1 MRGLIM
7 DRPLLISSLIQH
19 VDLVSGDREIVSRT
33 VEGPIHRY
41 TYRDAHTRSRQ
52 LANALT
58 GLGVQLGD
66 RIATMAWN
74 THRHFEI
81 YFAVS
86 GMGAITHT
94 LNPRLHPSQLT
105 YIANHAEDSYIL
117 ADANLVP
124 LIEAVAGDLTSLKGV
139 IVMTD
144 KAHMPEAKIDN
155 LLCYEELIDNHSD
168 DFEWP
173 EFDEN
178 TASSLCYTSGTSGNP
193 KGALYSNRSTI
204 IHAYAGALPD
214 TLNLGESEVVLPV
227 VPMFHA
233 NAWGIPYSATL
244 AGSKLVFPGPLL
256 DGASIHELLVSEDV
270 TFAAGVPTVWLALL
284 NHWRET
290 NTSVPT
296 LKRTVI
302 GGSACPQS
310 MIEAFQEE
318 FGVEVRHAWGMTEMS
333 PLGSVSLIKPGQKDA
348 SPEEKYRKQIK
359 QGRPVYG
366 VEVKIVDDD
375 GKELPHDGAAFGE
388 LQVRGPWITSAYF
401 RLDDSEAHGDDGWFA
416 TGDVCTIDEDGYI
429 EITDR
434 AKDVIKSGGEWI
446 SSIELENVAMG
457 HPDVLQAAVIGVA
470 HPKWDERPLL
480 IVVPAPDKQPTLED
494 LTAYLS
500 GKVAK
505 WWLPDDMVLVDELP
519 LGPTGKVLKTKL
531 REQFGDHKLP
541 TLL

>member
-19 VDLVSGDREIVSRT
+19 VDLVSGDREIVTRT

-41 TYRDAHTRSRQ
+41 TYRDAHTRARQ

-58 GLGVQLGD
+58 ALGVQLGD

-105 YIANHAEDSYIL
+105 YIANHAEDSYIFV
-117 ADANLVP
+117 DANLVP

-144 KAHMPEAKIDN
+144 RAHMPEAKINN

-168 DFEWP
+168 DFDWP

-214 TLNLGESEVVLPV
+214 TLNMGESEVVLPV

-256 DGASIHELLVSEDV
+256 DGASIHELLVSEEV

-284 NHWRET
+284 NYWREA

-333 PLGSVSLIKPGQKDA
+333 PLGSVSLIKPSQKDA

-366 VEVKIVDDD
+366 VEIKIVDDD
-375 GKELPHDGAAFGE
+375 GNELPHDGVAFGE

-401 RLDDSEAHGDDGWFA
+401 RLDDSDAHGDDGWFA

-494 LTAYLS
+494 LTDYLS

-531 REQFGDHKLP
+531 RERFGDHQLP
-541 TLL
+541 TA

>member
-19 VDLVSGDREIVSRT
+19 VDLVSGDREIVTRT

-58 GLGVQLGD
+58 ALGVQLGD

-105 YIANHAEDSYIL
+105 YIANHAEDSYIF

-144 KAHMPEAKIDN
+144 TAHMPEAKIDN

-168 DFEWP
+168 DFDWP

-214 TLNLGESEVVLPV
+214 TLNMGESEVVLPV

-256 DGASIHELLVSEDV
+256 DGASIHELLVSEEV

-284 NHWRET
+284 NYWREA

-333 PLGSVSLIKPGQKDA
+333 PLGSVSLIKPSQKDA

-366 VEVKIVDDD
+366 VEIKIADDD
-375 GKELPHDGAAFGE
+375 GNELPHDGVAFGE

-401 RLDDSEAHGDDGWFA
+401 RLDDSDAHGDDGWFA

-480 IVVPAPDKQPTLED
+480 IVVPEPDKQPTLED
-494 LTAYLS
+494 LTDYLS

-541 TLL
+541 TA

>member
-1 MRGLIM
+1 
-7 DRPLLISSLIQH
+7 
-19 VDLVSGDREIVSRT
+19 
-33 VEGPIHRY
+33 
-41 TYRDAHTRSRQ
+41 
-52 LANALT
+52 
-58 GLGVQLGD
+58 
-66 RIATMAWN
+66 
-74 THRHFEI
+74 
-81 YFAVS
+81 
-86 GMGAITHT
+86 
-94 LNPRLHPSQLT
+94 
-105 YIANHAEDSYIL
+105 
-117 ADANLVP
+117 
-124 LIEAVAGDLTSLKGV
+124 
-139 IVMTD
+139 MTD
-144 KAHMPEAKIDN
+144 KAHMPETNIDN
-155 LLCYEELIDNHSD
+155 LLCYEELIDNYSD
-168 DFEWP
+168 DFDWP

-214 TLNLGESEVVLPV
+214 ILNLGESEVVLPV

-256 DGASIHELLVSEDV
+256 DGASIHELLVSENV

-284 NHWRET
+284 NYWREA

-333 PLGSVSLIKPGQKDA
+333 PLGSVSLIKPSQKNA
-348 SPEEKYRKQIK
+348 SSEEKYRKQIK

-375 GKELPHDGAAFGE
+375 GKELPRDGVAFGE
-388 LQVRGPWITSAYF
+388 LQVRGPWITSSYF
-401 RLDDSEAHGDDGWFA
+401 KLASSEAHGDDGWFA

-494 LTAYLS
+494 LTGYLS
-500 GKVAK
+500 DKIAK

-519 LGPTGKVLKTKL
+519 LGPTGKVLKTNL
-531 REQFGDHKLP
+531 RENFSDYKLP
-541 TLL
+541 TA

>member
-19 VDLVSGDREIVSRT
+19 VDLVSGDREIVART

-105 YIANHAEDSYIL
+105 YIANHAEDSYIF

-124 LIEAVAGDLTSLKGV
+124 LIEAVAGELTALKGV

-144 KAHMPEAKIDN
+144 RAHMPEAKIDN
-155 LLCYEELIDNHSD
+155 LLCYEELIDSNSD
-168 DFEWP
+168 DYEWP

-214 TLNLGESEVVLPV
+214 ILNLGESEVVLPV

-284 NHWRET
+284 NYWREA

-333 PLGSVSLIKPGQKDA
+333 PLGSISLIKPGHKDA

-366 VEVKIVDDD
+366 VDVKIVDDD
-375 GKELPHDGAAFGE
+375 GNELPRDGVAFGE

-401 RLDDSEAHGDDGWFA
+401 RLDGSEAHGDDGWFA

-480 IVVPAPDKQPTLED
+480 IVVPVPDKQPTLDD
-494 LTAYLS
+494 LTSYLS
-500 GKVAK
+500 NKIAK

-519 LGPTGKVLKTKL
+519 LGPTGKVLKTNL
-531 REQFGDHKLP
+531 REQFGDYKLP
-541 TLL
+541 TA